1 VAGCHQGAF
10 VEIWRDCV
18 VPLAMSW
25 ASCQLSPPSRPAAPA
40 PLECAPAAPRGPR
53 PPSPSGLSPPRPPK
67 APRGPRPASPP
78 PRSVSPLGLPQQFG
92 TTAEGAATDGHGGI
106 AAPFAAVAAAF
117 AAATI
122 TSAMALDD

>member
-1 VAGCHQGAF
+1 MLQGN
-10 VEIWRDCV
+10 
-18 VPLAMSW
+18 LK
-25 ASCQLSPPSRPAAPA
+25 LST
-40 PLECAPAAPRGPR
+40 APAAPRKLKGLTSCGLDLRVKSKTGDTPARCVRRYTSLPVTPR
-53 PPSPSGLSPPRPPK
+53 LPPPVTGV
-67 APRGPRPASPP
+67 SPP